1 MVRNRNGEV
10 MRMTEPNIADSAAV
24 DVDALCRRMR
34 VAAFDLDGTLARSKK
49 PMHADIAQALSE
61 LTTLLPVAIVS
72 GGVMPLIE
80 SQVTDMLASG
90 ADRANLHLMPTTGTR
105 YYRWD
110 GAAWTKVYERD
121 LSAADRAAAIAS
133 LERRAREQGIWT
145 DHGWGPIIEDRGS
158 QITYSALGQQAPVE
172 AKERWDPDNTK
183 KNRLAEAV
191 QRDLPNLKVR
201 SGGSTSVDISAR
213 DIDKAYAVRELAHAT
228 GVDVGSIA
236 FIGDRMDP
244 DGNDYPAAAAGT
256 IAIRVTG
263 PEATLRLIDAINM
276 RLRH

>member
-1 MVRNRNGEV
+1 MN
-10 MRMTEPNIADSAAV
+10 EPNIAQSSEV
-24 DVDALCRRMR
+24 DVDALCARMR

-49 PMHADIAQALSE
+49 PMHADIAEALSE
-61 LTTLLPVAIVS
+61 LTTLIPVAIVS

-80 SQVTDMLASG
+80 SQVTDMLTAD

-105 YYRWD
+105 YYHWD
-110 GAAWTKVYERD
+110 GAAWAKIYERD
-121 LSAADRAAAIAS
+121 LSQADREAAIAS
-133 LERRAREQGIWT
+133 LERHAREQGIWT
-145 DHGWGPIIEDRGS
+145 DDTWGPIIEDRGS
-158 QITYSALGQQAPVE
+158 QITYSALGQQAPVD
-172 AKERWDPDNTK
+172 AKERWDPDNAK

-191 QRDLPNLKVR
+191 QHDLPNLKVR

-213 DIDKAYAVRELAHAT
+213 DIDKAYAVRELARAT
-228 GVDVGSIA
+228 GVDIASIA

-263 PEATLRLIDAINM
+263 PEDTLRLINAINT